1 MTSQR
6 QRMDA
11 RNVLTPIYDFET
23 PNKSFI
29 TVHKQLKA
37 LGYKNNA
44 FFLLLIQPALQG
56 VDPHDPNI
64 DKDTA
69 NMIITECF
77 LNPFYYLREVVR
89 IPEQGGTTTPFIL
102 DRGTLAGLFC
112 FVNNIDYYLMKPR
125 QTGKTVGIEAILSW
139 AFKFGT
145 TNSDMMF
152 VGNSEDIAK
161 KNLSGTRDMLQHL
174 PAYIAK
180 IGTESKDAM
189 GKTIRKTDN
198 VKKYKEPGQN
208 NSMTVAKRASTSAAA
223 EKIGRGFSQCYQFF
237 DEAEFTDYIDIIVK
251 VSGMA
256 YHTASRN
263 SAKNGGGHCRIFATT
278 PGDLSDKKACASA
291 MTIVDDCVVW
301 NERFYDEGPDE
312 LKRLLNEKSE
322 FRIVYIEYD
331 YKQLG
336 LGEEW
341 FVSAC
346 SKVGGDI
353 VKIRRE
359 ILLERFSGNRR
370 SPFAELD
377 LQEIVENQLKPIRT
391 EVIRKD
397 LYEIDFYE
405 EMKRQ
410 RTYFISIDPSDGTG
424 SDNYAMTVMDP
435 YTLNVVAEFKSQYMT
450 IDGMFDL
457 VCWFINKYTEKPLI
471 IIEKNRNGLALID
484 KFRSSRLKHRIY
496 HSPEVNI
503 DKMMTQDEYDHN
515 GFIKE
520 EMVRRKYYGVTT
532 NTNSRELMMTI
543 LVDAVRFGKNII
555 RTKNVVKDLTTL
567 VIKNDKI
574 QADQG
579 EHDDCVMSWL
589 LGLYVYYYGKDLHRF
604 GFEKGQIP
612 EDVETDSEFIKLQKL
627 YNNPEI
633 KKQFPTMYSYYQS
646 TIRPQMEDDEE
657 ERLRELKSDVG
668 GSLKIGGLTDLR
680 EEFDSNPFEDTD
692 STSIMDKWLSMNT
705 RRQPNNNQR
714 VHRRYF

>member
-1 MTSQR
+1 MITQR
-6 QRMDA
+6 QQMNA
-11 RNVLTPIYDFET
+11 RNVLTPIYDFDT

-29 TVHKQLKA
+29 KVHKQLKA
-37 LGYKNNA
+37 LGIKNNA
-44 FFLLLIQPALQG
+44 FFLLLLQPALKG

-64 DKDTA
+64 DKDVA

-77 LNPFYYLREVVR
+77 LNPFYYFREVVR
-89 IPEQGGTTTPFIL
+89 IPVQGGTNIPFIL
-102 DRGTLAGLFC
+102 DRGTLAGIFC

-125 QTGKTVGIEAILSW
+125 QTGKTVGIEAQLGW

-152 VGNSEDIAK
+152 VGNSEDVAK
-161 KNLSGTRDMLQHL
+161 KNLAGTRDMLQNL
-174 PAYIAK
+174 PSYISK
-180 IGTESKDAM
+180 MGTESTDAL
-189 GKTIRKTDN
+189 GKKIRKTDN
-198 VKKYKEPGQN
+198 VKKYKEPAQN
-208 NSMTVAKRASTSAAA
+208 NSMTVAKRASTTAAA

-263 SAKNGGGHCRIFATT
+263 SAMNGGGHCRVFATT
-278 PGDLSDKKACASA
+278 PGDLSDKKACCSA
-291 MTIVDDCVVW
+291 MQIVNDAVVW
-301 NERFYDEGPDE
+301 DEKFYDQGADV
-312 LKRLLNEKSE
+312 LKNILIERSQY
-322 FRIVYIEYD
+322 RIVYIEYN

-336 LGEEW
+336 FGEEW

-377 LQEIVENQLKPIRT
+377 LQEIVENQLSPIRT

-397 LYEIDFYE
+397 LYEIHFYE
-405 EMKRQ
+405 ELKRQ

-435 YTLNVVAEFKSQYMT
+435 YTLNTVAEFKSQYMT

-457 VCWFINKYTEKPLI
+457 VCWFINKYTDKPLI

-484 KFRSSRLKHRIY
+484 KFRASKLKDRLY
-496 HSPEVNI
+496 HSPEVNM
-503 DKMMTQDEYDHN
+503 DKTMTQDEYDKN

-555 RTKNVVKDLTTL
+555 RTRNVVKDLTTL
-567 VIKNDKI
+567 VIKNNKI
-574 QADQG
+574 QADTG

-604 GFEKGQIP
+604 GFDKNQIP
-612 EDVETDSEFIKLQKL
+612 EDIEQDDEFIKLQKL
-627 YNNPEI
+627 YNNPAI
-633 KKQFPTMYSYYQS
+633 KKQFPTMYEYYQS
-646 TIRPQMEDDEE
+646 TIKPSMDDEQTK
-657 ERLRELKSDVG
+657 LNNLKSTEHDT
-668 GSLKIGGLTDLR
+668 LRIGGLSELR
-680 EEFDSNPFEDTD
+680 EEMENNPFEDTNQ
-692 STSIMDKWLSMNT
+692 TSIMNKWLSMNKT
-705 RRQPNNNQR
+705 SSNTKKTI
-714 VHRRYF
+714 HRRYF